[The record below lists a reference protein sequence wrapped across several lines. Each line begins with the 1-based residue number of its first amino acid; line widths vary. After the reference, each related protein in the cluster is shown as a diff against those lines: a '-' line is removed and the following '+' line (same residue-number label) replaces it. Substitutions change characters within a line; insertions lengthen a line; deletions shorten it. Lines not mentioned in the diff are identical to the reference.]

1 MQQELMAMKN
11 LVKVGLLAA
20 VAMAATPAMAALT
33 VFQQFTGK
41 YGLSTDGGGNIGSS
55 LTSSSSSYT
64 VSAWAPVGARV
75 EAAWLYQTGYTF
87 ENRAGPYGVSLN
99 GNALTFGSPV
109 INNTVTELLSARA
122 DVTSLVA
129 PIINGGTGGTY
140 NFNITEARTG
150 GPLFDSGTDG
160 VALVVVY
167 SDPSLTSNR
176 TIAILDGFA
185 SVDGDEFTFTAS
197 RGMDPNAAGFS
208 AELRLGIGYSCC
220 GFQSSTV
227 DVNGTRITNNAGN
240 KDDGVQS
247 SNGQLITVGGND
259 DPFSGL
265 LPSYADDKERYNL
278 VPYIGLGDTIVTV
291 KTSNSSRDDNIFL
304 AAFMINAEPAG
315 LNAVVPEPATWAM
328 MIVGFGLVGF
338 ATRRREKMARVS
350 A

>member
-1 MQQELMAMKN
+1 MKN

-20 VAMAATPAMAALT
+20 VAMTATPAMAALT

-41 YGLSTDGGGNIGSS
+41 YGLSTDGGGSIGSS

-129 PIINGGTGGTY
+129 PIINGGTGGAY
-140 NFNITEARTG
+140 SFNIGEARTG
-150 GPLFDSGTDG
+150 GADRGTDG

-240 KDDGVQS
+240 LDDGFLG
-247 SNGQLITVGGND
+247 NGALITVGGND
-259 DPFSGL
+259 DPFSGH
-265 LPSYADDKERYNL
+265 LPSYDNDKERYNL
-278 VPYIGLGDTIVTV
+278 VPYIGQGDTTIRVN
-291 KTSNSSRDDNIFL
+291 TSNPSLDDNIFL
-304 AAFMINAEPAG
+304 AAFIINEG
-315 LNAVVPEPATWAM
+315 LVTVPEPATWAM

-338 ATRRREKMARVS
+338 ATRRRERMARVS

>member
-41 YGLSTDGGGNIGSS
+41 YGLSTDGGGNMN
-55 LTSSSSSYT
+55 SSYT
-64 VSAWAPVGARV
+64 VNAWAPVGATV
-75 EAAWLYQTGYTF
+75 EAAWLYQSGF
-87 ENRAGPYGVSLN
+87 GSDGIEEPYGVSLN
-99 GNALTFGSPV
+99 GNALTFGSAV
-109 INNTVTELLSARA
+109 FDRLDIGLVTLFSARA

-129 PIINGGTGGTY
+129 PIINGGPGGAY
-140 NFNITEARTG
+140 NFNIRETRSFGA
-150 GPLFDSGTDG
+150 SATDG

-185 SVDGDEFTFTAS
+185 DPWGDEFTFTAS
-197 RGMDPNAAGFS
+197 RGMNPNAAGFS
-208 AELRLGIGYSCC
+208 AELRLGIGYSNPF
-220 GFQSSTV
+220 GNQSTEIT
-227 DVNGTRITNNAGN
+227 VNGTLITKGAGGS
-240 KDDGVQS
+240 DDGLGWPN
-247 SNGQLITVGGND
+247 NGQLITVGGND
-259 DPFSGL
+259 DPFSAPMPL
-265 LPSYADDKERYNL
+265 KENDRERYNL
-278 VPYIGLGDTIVTV
+278 VPFINRGDTTIRVNTINY
-291 KTSNSSRDDNIFL
+291 SIDENLFL
-304 AAFMINAEPAG
+304 AAFMINEG
-315 LNAVVPEPATWAM
+315 LVTVPEPATWAM